1 MESALHRYIVKR
13 LILMI
18 PTLIG
23 AAILVFFLL
32 RLIPGDICVLRMAGT
47 GGYFDKEALAICQ
60 TELGLD
66 KSMLLQFGDFVWGF
80 LTFDLGNSM
89 WTGQPIAEEI
99 SLRFHL
105 SLQVAIMA
113 TLTAIFIAIP
123 LGTISAIKQD
133 TWIDY
138 LVRAFSIAGI
148 AMPSFWLGILIILG
162 LLIGTQAFSGTPWM
176 PPIQFVPIWEDPVHN
191 ISQLIWPAVATG
203 YRYSAVATRM
213 TRSTLL
219 EVLRED
225 YVRTARAK
233 GLLEKVII
241 NRHALKNAM
250 LPVVTIFGIEFAFL
264 MGGLVVT
271 EQVFNLNGLGKLF
284 VESVGNHDFTMTQ
297 ALVMLVV
304 TIFVFTNFIV
314 DIFYAWLDPRIRYN

>member
-1 MESALHRYIVKR
+1 
-13 LILMI
+13 
-18 PTLIG
+18 
-23 AAILVFFLL
+23 
-32 RLIPGDICVLRMAGT
+32 MAGT

-66 KSMLLQFGDFVWGF
+66 QSIMAQFADFVWGF
-80 LTFDLGNSM
+80 ITFDLGNSM

-162 LLIGTQAFSGTPWM
+162 LLIGTQAYSGIPWM

>member
-1 MESALHRYIVKR
+1 MPYYILKR
-13 LILMI
+13 VLLMI

-23 AAILVFFLL
+23 AAVLVFLL
-32 RLIPGDICVLRMAGT
+32 MRAIPGDVCVLRQAT
-47 GGYFDKEALAICQ
+47 GGSGIDPKVLANCRAEIGTDQ
-60 TELGLD
+60 PMLVQLAVFLKGLA
-66 KSMLLQFGDFVWGF
+66 
-80 LTFDLGNSM
+80 TFDLGKSM
-89 WTGQPIAEEI
+89 WTGRPIIEEVG
-99 SLRFHL
+99 LRFQL

-113 TLTAIFIAIP
+113 TLTAIALAIP
-123 LGTISAIKQD
+123 LGTISAVKQN

-138 LVRAFSIAGI
+138 VVRAFSIAGV

-162 LLIGTQAFSGTPWM
+162 ILNVSKAWWGSPWM
-176 PPIQFVPIWEDPVHN
+176 PPITYTPLWVDPLYN
-191 ISQLIWPAVATG
+191 LSMLIWPALATG

-213 TRSTLL
+213 TRSAML

-233 GLLEKVII
+233 GLFRTLITR
-241 NRHALKNAM
+241 RHALRNAL
-250 LPVVTIFGIEFAFL
+250 LPVITILGIEFAFL

-284 VESVGNHDFTMTQ
+284 VSSITNYDYNMTQ

-304 TIFVFTNFIV
+304 AIFALTNLVV
-314 DIFYAWLDPRIRYN
+314 DVIYAWLDPRIRYS